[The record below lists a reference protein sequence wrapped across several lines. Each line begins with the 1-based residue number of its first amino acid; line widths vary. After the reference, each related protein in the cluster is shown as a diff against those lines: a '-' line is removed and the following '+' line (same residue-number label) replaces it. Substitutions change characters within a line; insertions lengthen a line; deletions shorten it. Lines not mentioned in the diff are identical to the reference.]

1 MSGLGGVV
9 VVVDRDP
16 FAATKGQWSRILGV
30 LKHDEI
36 SLRWCEASE
45 QTTRK
50 FWKWNLVV
58 CLLDSTKNEAVP
70 VVLCDNA
77 HLAQK
82 VSTFVSLSAGHLREG
97 GFLRLQRG
105 HDVKYDGS
113 LDIYDDV
120 IREALGDAFVSLPLV
135 RVGEI
140 VAVARSQCLREIL
153 QGKEV
158 TVAGIRRI
166 VSRLSRI
173 DDDDSTNGTRKRRK
187 KRKAK
192 RVDLQEEQSARTF
205 EFYRLKHGKTYSS
218 TEALKR
224 AVVTPFAS
232 RTFAPKLE
240 RFYAHRG
247 GHPGYLKTVARYAD
261 GLPPWDRVFVEEWA
275 VLGIEVPPPLVDERM
290 VLLQYPNDNGMGYS
304 FATCDAAG
312 IQELICATE
321 RPTFSEVYREDMPVT
336 AIPIDWDMPP
346 DKVVGLTWN
355 PFVWLERIK
364 FAAEAALRQLFPAL
378 QAVPHEQQVLAQSYM
393 WISEEMMANA
403 SPEGCICIKG
413 LDKVTVHANLVLPFN
428 VMLSNYK
435 VLRVIYQEMER
446 QDNSPLPWFLDKS
459 ITKLRLPGCLK
470 RCDDGSYVRRLVPWC
485 STPNDA
491 VNAFVHARHNVPPL
505 EGIDVAVLVLASPKR
520 NNEEYRRHTLSRGCN
535 VPNEEAVDAIRR
547 ALSQKEETAAVKL
560 SPTFRPPF
568 VNVRRQANGTNWCV
582 IKGGAHS
589 HATMY
594 FVIESES
601 RAWIHC
607 HSDKCKAKRL
617 TGTTR
622 PYIDLTEARI
632 CWQEF

>member
-1 MSGLGGVV
+1 MSGLEGVV
-9 VVVDRDP
+9 VVVDRNP
-16 FAATKGQWSRILGV
+16 FAANKGQWSRILGV
-30 LKHDEI
+30 LKQDEI
-36 SLRWCEASE
+36 SLRWCEDSE

-70 VVLCDNA
+70 VVLCDNT
-77 HLAQK
+77 HLAQN

-97 GFLRLQRG
+97 RFLRLQRRQNLK
-105 HDVKYDGS
+105 HDSS
-113 LDIYDDV
+113 LDIHDDV

-140 VAVARSQCLREIL
+140 IALARSQCLREIL

-158 TVAGIRRI
+158 TVAGVRRI
-166 VSRLSRI
+166 VSRLSRP
-173 DDDDSTNGTRKRRK
+173 DDDDSTNGTRKRKK

-192 RVDLQEEQSARTF
+192 TVNLQEEKSARTS
-205 EFYRLKHGKTYSS
+205 EFYRLKHVQTYS
-218 TEALKR
+218 TIETLKR
-224 AVVTPFAS
+224 AVVIPFAS

-247 GHPGYLKTVARYAD
+247 GHPGYLRTVARYAD
-261 GLPPWDRVFVEEWA
+261 GLPPWDRVFVEEWV

-304 FATCDAAG
+304 FAACDAAG
-312 IQELICATE
+312 VQELICATE

-346 DKVVGLTWN
+346 DKVMGLTWN
-355 PFVWLERIK
+355 PFVWLKRIK
-364 FAAEAALRQLFPAL
+364 FAAEAALRQLFPVL
-378 QAVPHEQQVLAQSYM
+378 QAVPREQQILEQSYM

-413 LDKVTVHANLVLPFN
+413 LDKVTVHANLLLPFN
-428 VMLSNYK
+428 VMLSSYK
-435 VLRVIYQEMER
+435 VLRAIYQEMER
-446 QDNSPLPWFLDKS
+446 QDNSHLPWFLDKS

-470 RCDDGSYVRRLVPWC
+470 WCKNGSYVRRLVPWC
-485 STPNDA
+485 GTPSDA
-491 VNAFVHARHNVPPL
+491 FHALVHARHDVSPL
-505 EGIDVAVLVLASPKR
+505 EEIDVALLVEASPKR
-520 NNEEYRRHTLSRGCN
+520 NNEEYRRHSFLSGCS
-535 VPNEEAVDAIRR
+535 VPHEEAVDAIRR
-547 ALSQKEETAAVKL
+547 ALSQKEETAMVKL
-560 SPTFRPPF
+560 SPTSRPPF
-568 VNVRRQANGTNWCV
+568 VNVHRQANGTNWCV

-617 TGTTR
+617 TGITR

-632 CWQEF
+632 CWQDS